1 MPVSIADAA
10 KKVSD
15 SNKGQSSQAILIT
28 SYADSVLEQPNVNFS
43 GFKTLGKL
51 QNEINTGLGTA
62 QAHAH
67 TYLNTIQ
74 PAIISNIANIENY
87 YALHNAV
94 ASTLPAGSTEKQ
106 WIEVLTT
113 LKTQSAK
120 YEADANTVVV
130 MITGLHD
137 NLTTDAAA
145 FAKIVA
151 ELNAAVK
158 GDGGVLDS
166 INGELGS
173 IQSKIDGAIAGIA
186 LSGLAIMGG
195 VFMIAVGGIA
205 DFVTAGASTPLV
217 IAGIA
222 VVAAGIGGEVASAL
236 TLKSMN
242 DEKANLLQQKSTL
255 KAEVQLATGI
265 GTAYQSLGG
274 QVKLAVAASTDM
286 KNAWNFLGSDLDS
299 LVSDLD
305 KGITNVGKVRELFLT
320 AADKEVGTVVKDISV
335 IKNQMR
341 NPTRVPVPAGTTVGD
356 AIVAAAKKAA

>member
-10 KKVSD
+10 KKVSGA
-15 SNKGQSSQAILIT
+15 NKGQSSQAILIQT
-28 SYADSVLEQPNVNFS
+28 YANSVLEQPNVNFS
-43 GFKTLGKL
+43 GFKTLEKL

-94 ASTLPAGSTEKQ
+94 ASTLPPGSTEKQ

-113 LKTQSAK
+113 LKTESAK

-166 INGELGS
+166 INDELGS

-217 IAGIA
+217 VAGIA

-236 TLKSMN
+236 TLKSLN

-274 QVKLAVAASTDM
+274 QVKRAVAAATDM
-286 KNAWNFLGSDLDS
+286 KNAWSFLGSDLDT

-320 AADKEVGTVVKDISV
+320 AADKEVGTVIKDISV

-341 NPTRVPVPAGTTVGD
+341 NTIMVPVPAGTTVGD
-356 AIVAAAKKAA
+356 AIVEAARKAA

>member
-1 MPVSIADAA
+1 MTVSIAEAA

-15 SNKGQSSQAILIT
+15 ANRGQSSQAILIQT
-28 SYADSVLEQPNVNFS
+28 YANSVLEQPNVNFA

-51 QNEINTGLGTA
+51 QNEINTGLGKA
-62 QAHAH
+62 QAHADN
-67 TYLNTIQ
+67 YINTIE
-74 PAIISNIANIENY
+74 PAIIQNIGNIGNY

-94 ASTLPAGSTEKQ
+94 ASTLPVGSTEKQ
-106 WIEVLTT
+106 WIDSLTA
-113 LKTQSAK
+113 LKSEAAK
-120 YEADANTVVV
+120 YEAAANNVVV
-130 MITGLHD
+130 MITGLHG

-217 IAGIA
+217 VAGIA
-222 VVAAGIGGEVASAL
+222 VVAAGVGGEVASAL
-236 TLKSMN
+236 TLKSLN

-265 GTAYQSLGG
+265 GTAYQSLGT
-274 QVKLAVAASTDM
+274 QVKQAVAAATDM
-286 KNAWNFLGSDLDS
+286 KNAWNFLGSDLDT

-305 KGITNVGKVRELFLT
+305 KGITNVGKVRQLFLT
-320 AADKEVGTVVKDISV
+320 AANTEVGTVIKDIDV
-335 IKNQMR
+335 IKTQMT
-341 NPTRVPVPAGTTVGD
+341 NPTRVPVPAGKTVGD
-356 AIVAAAKKAA
+356 AIVAAAQKAA